1 MRSPGIKTKQQ
12 REKLVQGLNLL
23 MLRSWEEE
31 EEATK
36 KTEKE
41 QTVKQKENRKSP
53 GNQMKKIVLRR
64 NQ

>member
-41 QTVKQKENRKSP
+41 QTVK
-53 GNQMKKIVLRR
+53 
-64 NQ
+64 